1 MASWFLHP
9 SGICETA
16 QVGSGTRIWAFTHV
30 LPGAVIGEDC
40 NICDQVF
47 IEGDVVIGD
56 RVTVKSGVQLWDG
69 VRLEDDVFVGPNASF
84 TNDRLP
90 RSRQWHA
97 VVPVTRVCAGASI
110 GANATLLP
118 GIVVGRNAMV
128 GAGAVVTR
136 DVPANAIVVGNPA
149 RISGYVDADRG
160 REAEDVSPRPV
171 TESLRLPGGAC
182 IVRLRT
188 AEDLRG
194 RLAALEF
201 GHEPPFMPARVF
213 VVFDVPTSEVRG
225 EHAHRACHQLLVCV
239 AGSLRALVDD
249 GETRA
254 EVRLDDPGVALY
266 IPPMVWG
273 TQFGYSQDTV
283 AIVLAS
289 HPYDP
294 DDYIRDYDEF
304 LGLAARRR
312 AAP

>member
-16 QVGSGTRIWAFTHV
+16 EVGARTRIWAFAHV

-40 NICDQVF
+40 NVCDQVF
-47 IEGDVVIGD
+47 IEGDVVIGN
-56 RVTVKSGVQLWDG
+56 RVTVKSGVQLWNG

-90 RSRQWHA
+90 RSRQWPA
-97 VVPVTRVCAGASI
+97 AFPVTRVCAGASI

-160 REAEDVSPRPV
+160 REAEDGAFQQAPDSP
-171 TESLRLPGGAC
+171 RLPGGAR
-182 IVRLRT
+182 ILRLRT

-194 RLAALEF
+194 SLAALEF
-201 GHEPPFMPARVF
+201 GHEPPFVPARMF
-213 VVFDVPTSEVRG
+213 VVHDVPTSEVRG
-225 EHAHRACHQLLVCV
+225 EHAHRECHQLLVCV
-239 AGSLRALVDD
+239 NGSLRALVDD

-254 EVRLDDPGVALY
+254 EVSLDDPGVSLY
-266 IPPMVWG
+266 VPPMLWG
-273 TQFGYSQDTV
+273 TQFGYSRETV
-283 AIVLAS
+283 LVVLAS

-304 LGLAARRR
+304 LGLAARRS